1 MILNWQKIF
10 LDGSIYS
17 LICSVFILVSLW
29 RVPRIWLQDFPED
42 IQQMIPPKTEKE
54 KQLSLMLGI
63 PFLLLLFSGPLLSG
77 LMWKLNAGFN
87 IPFLSLFLHVFLI
100 AMFFN
105 VVDWLVLDW
114 LIVCAITPKFM
125 VYPGTEGAKGYKDY
139 KFHFIGFLKGSV
151 ISLISSLIITLLLLL
166 F

>member
-1 MILNWQKIF
+1 MILNWHKIF

-63 PFLLLLFSGPLLSG
+63 PFLFLLFSGPLLSG

-105 VVDWLVLDW
+105 VVDWLILDW
-114 LIVCAITPKFM
+114 LIVCAITPNLWFIR
-125 VYPGTEGAKGYKDY
+125 ERKGQKA
-139 KFHFIGFLKGSV
+139 IR
-151 ISLISSLIITLLLLL
+151 IINFTLLV